1 MIDFIS
7 FKFEP
12 SPLMS
17 FTLSLGNYAILLAIF
32 YIAKQNK
39 LINNQLFILSIIMLL
54 SPFLMNGLLFPW
66 TQLPDQT
73 KYLAIT
79 NHIRQNL
86 FSLEI
91 FNFIISDLKLRL
103 PGIFFGISPLLT
115 TENFQSIGF
124 INRFFFILTFIFL
137 IKKKYLSLNLKLLII
152 LSPSLMVYSSV
163 ALRDNLILLAMI
175 WSVYFLMNKSY
186 ILLILT
192 VTFLFFVKVQNFLIL
207 IFFYWIF
214 MTFTNH
220 KYKKFKLFLKIL
232 ALGFIISCFYFS
244 DQLLE
249 IVDNLRYGLYAEHI
263 GYENILA
270 EPSYKSLTFD
280 ANLILMLLKSN
291 VSFLFSPIDQLNSFF
306 NIITFLEVIAIY
318 FIMIKSFR
326 DGLKIEKIKNLTRIW
341 IVVFIGCISLYSLF
355 IFNAGQL
362 SRYRI
367 VLLFFVLI
375 GYEIHKSYYIQKQKL
390 KEI

>member
-1 MIDFIS
+1 MIDFII

-12 SPLMS
+12 LPLMS
-17 FTLSLGNYAILLAIF
+17 FILSLGNYAILSAIF
-32 YIAKQNK
+32 YIVKQNK
-39 LINNQLFILSIIMLL
+39 LINNQIFILSIIMLL

-86 FSLEI
+86 FNLEI
-91 FNFIISDLKLRL
+91 FSFIMSDLKLRL
-103 PGIFFGISPLLT
+103 SPIFFAISPLLT

-175 WSVYFLMNKSY
+175 WSVYFLMNKSH

-192 VTFLFFVKVQNFLIL
+192 TTFLFFVKWQNFLIL
-207 IFFYWIF
+207 VFFYWIF

-220 KYKKFKLFLKIL
+220 KYNKYKPFLKII

-244 DQLLE
+244 DQLIM
-249 IVDNLRYGLYAEHI
+249 IVDELRFGMYAEHNS
-263 GYENILA
+263 YNNILGIL
-270 EPSYKSLTFD
+270 SYKPIAFD
-280 ANLILMLLKSN
+280 ANFILILLKSN
-291 VSFLFSPIDQLNSFF
+291 IHFLFSPINELNSFY
-306 NIITFLEVIAIY
+306 NLIVFLEVMAIY
-318 FIMIKSFR
+318 LIMIKSFR
-326 DGLKIEKIKNLTRIW
+326 EGLKIKELKNLTKIW
-341 IVVFIGCISLYSLF
+341 IVMFIGSISLYSVF

-375 GYEIHKSYYIQKQKL
+375 GYEIHKSYYIQKKKL
-390 KEI
+390 KKI

>member
-1 MIDFIS
+1 
-7 FKFEP
+7 
-12 SPLMS
+12 
-17 FTLSLGNYAILLAIF
+17 
-32 YIAKQNK
+32 
-39 LINNQLFILSIIMLL
+39 
-54 SPFLMNGLLFPW
+54 
-66 TQLPDQT
+66 
-73 KYLAIT
+73 
-79 NHIRQNL
+79 
-86 FSLEI
+86 
-91 FNFIISDLKLRL
+91 
-103 PGIFFGISPLLT
+103 
-115 TENFQSIGF
+115 
-124 INRFFFILTFIFL
+124 
-137 IKKKYLSLNLKLLII
+137 
-152 LSPSLMVYSSV
+152 MVYSSV

-249 IVDNLRYGLYAEHI
+249 IVDKLRYGLYAEHI

-270 EPSYKSLTFD
+270 KPSYKSLTFD

-291 VSFLFSPIDQLNSFF
+291 VFFLFSPIDQLNSFF

>member
-1 MIDFIS
+1 
-7 FKFEP
+7 
-12 SPLMS
+12 
-17 FTLSLGNYAILLAIF
+17 
-32 YIAKQNK
+32 
-39 LINNQLFILSIIMLL
+39 
-54 SPFLMNGLLFPW
+54 
-66 TQLPDQT
+66 
-73 KYLAIT
+73 
-79 NHIRQNL
+79 
-86 FSLEI
+86 
-91 FNFIISDLKLRL
+91 
-103 PGIFFGISPLLT
+103 
-115 TENFQSIGF
+115 
-124 INRFFFILTFIFL
+124 
-137 IKKKYLSLNLKLLII
+137 
-152 LSPSLMVYSSV
+152 
-163 ALRDNLILLAMI
+163 
-175 WSVYFLMNKSY
+175 MNKSY

-306 NIITFLEVIAIY
+306 NIIT
-318 FIMIKSFR
+318 
-326 DGLKIEKIKNLTRIW
+326 
-341 IVVFIGCISLYSLF
+341 LF
-355 IFNAGQL
+355 IVIY
-362 SRYRI
+362 S
-367 VLLFFVLI
+367 
-375 GYEIHKSYYIQKQKL
+375 
-390 KEI
+390 

>member
-1 MIDFIS
+1 MIDFII

-12 SPLMS
+12 LPLMS
-17 FTLSLGNYAILLAIF
+17 FILSLGNYAILSAIF
-32 YIAKQNK
+32 YIVKQNK
-39 LINNQLFILSIIMLL
+39 LINNQIFILSIIMLL

-86 FSLEI
+86 FNLEI
-91 FNFIISDLKLRL
+91 FSFIMSDLKLRL
-103 PGIFFGISPLLT
+103 SPIFFAISPLLT

-152 LSPSLMVYSSV
+152 LSPSLIVYSSV

-192 VTFLFFVKVQNFLIL
+192 TTFLFFVKWQNFLIL
-207 IFFYWIF
+207 VFFYWIF

-220 KYKKFKLFLKIL
+220 KYNKYKPFLKII

-244 DQLLE
+244 DQL
-249 IVDNLRYGLYAEHI
+249 IMMVDELRFGMYAEHN
-263 GYENILA
+263 GYNNVLGIL
-270 EPSYKSLTFD
+270 SYKPIAFD
-280 ANLILMLLKSN
+280 ANFILILLKSN
-291 VSFLFSPIDQLNSFF
+291 IHFLFSPINELNSFY
-306 NIITFLEVIAIY
+306 NLIVFLEVMAIY
-318 FIMIKSFR
+318 LIMIKSFR
-326 DGLKIEKIKNLTRIW
+326 EGLKIKELKNLTKIW
-341 IVVFIGCISLYSLF
+341 IVMFIGSISLYSVF

-375 GYEIHKSYYIQKQKL
+375 GYEIHKSYYIQKKKL
-390 KEI
+390 KKI